1 MTGTPWIRSA
11 RWDGAFILLPMTLPA
26 LAVLALPGMGGEL
39 SPWHWVALV
48 LCVDVAHV
56 WSTLA
61 VTYLKPGELRR
72 RPALYLLTPL
82 ACFAVALAVHLVGG
96 PAAFWR
102 ALAYLAVFHFVRQQ
116 YGLLRIY
123 SRGAPEAPWAGALSA
138 AALYASVGAP
148 LLLWHL
154 DPDRAFHWFAE
165 GDFVDLGSLLG
176 NGLTNALRTAVP
188 LGLVAVLA
196 AFGLKELA
204 HARRTGAPQWGRAAL
219 VSCTALTWWT
229 GIEVAHGDLAFTATN
244 VLAHGLPYLAIVY
257 WSRHITAP
265 LPEPRV
271 PVAWAVALA
280 AILMLAWVEEGLWA
294 GLLWREHEEVFGPF
308 FALPA
313 LESPPAV
320 SLAVAVLA
328 VPQLTHYVL
337 DGVIWK
343 GRGAWTRG

>member
-1 MTGTPWIRSA
+1 MSTPWIRSA
-11 RWDGAFILLPMTLPA
+11 RWDAAFVLAPMTLPA
-26 LAVLALPGMGGEL
+26 LAVLAIPGFGGEL
-39 SPWHWVALV
+39 APWQWIALV

-72 RPALYLLTPL
+72 RPALYALTPL
-82 ACFAVALAVHLVGG
+82 ACFGVGLALHGFGGGAV
-96 PAAFWR
+96 FWR

-123 SRGAPEAPWAGALSA
+123 SRGAPEPPWAARLSA
-138 AALYASVGAP
+138 LALYTSVGAP

-154 DPDRAFHWFAE
+154 DPDRAFHWFVP
-165 GDFVDLGSLLG
+165 GDFVDLRALAWLGPLAPAALL
-176 NGLTNALRTAVP
+176 V
-188 LGLVAVLA
+188 VLA
-196 AFGLKELA
+196 AFGAKEFA
-204 HARRTGAPQWGRAAL
+204 YATRTGAPQWGRVAL
-219 VSCTALTWWT
+219 VACTALTWWV
-229 GIEVAHGDLAFTATN
+229 GIEVAEGDLAFTATN
-244 VLAHGLPYLAIVY
+244 VLAHGIPYLAIVY
-257 WSRHITAP
+257 WSRHTTAP
-265 LPEPRV
+265 LPEPRI
-271 PVAWAVALA
+271 PVAWIVALA
-280 AILMLAWVEEGLWA
+280 LILGLAWLEEGLWA
-294 GLLWREHEEVFGPF
+294 GLLWREHEVAFAPF

-343 GRGAWTRG
+343 GGGAWTRPT